1 MQQSTLHR
9 QDRLA
14 RQIWFWLVSIVLFFS
29 IPFAANAASTFGNN
43 VSVGGTLTQTGAAT
57 FDGVIQPASNNGEDI
72 GAYGAAWSEVFASG
86 TVHIGEVTSANES
99 TTAGDVNIGGQLVVD
114 DEIFASST
122 ITVQTSI
129 LPYSHDGADIGT
141 NGTAAWN
148 DLYTSGTAFIGDVNS
163 SNQATTAGD
172 VNIGG
177 QLVVDDEIY
186 ASSTITVQ
194 TSILPYSNSQ
204 ANIGAWDTAWNNIFA
219 SGSSYLAGAT
229 FNKNGTITFGTSTAG
244 ATIGEVVFNSPLAS
258 DIPIDTGNTR
268 SIGSYFGALKDM
280 YASGTIFS
288 NSVSSTVLDV
298 SGVVTIGT
306 IDSSN
311 EASAA
316 GDVNVGGQLVVDDQ
330 LYASSTLAVQGAIYA
345 SSTIVVDGGVTVN
358 ASNGSDADFQV
369 NNSFGTAILFT
380 DVSEGNTGIGT
391 STPEA
396 GIDVFSIATSSARI
410 DSKHESRGGCLIIKD
425 RDGDGYSYGTVNDG
439 AITWSTADCTQ
450 G

>member
-1 MQQSTLHR
+1 MINSKALENSR
-9 QDRLA
+9 KSILSAFYCFLLA
-14 RQIWFWLVSIVLFFS
+14 MAVALILFVPTS
-29 IPFAANAASTFGNN
+29 FASAASTFGNN
-43 VSVGGTLTQTGAAT
+43 VSIGGTLTQTGAAT

-194 TSILPYSNSQ
+194 TSILPYSHDG
-204 ANIGAWDTAWNNIFA
+204 ADIGTNGTAAWNDL
-219 SGSSYLAGAT
+219 YT
-229 FNKNGTITFGTSTAG
+229 
-244 ATIGEVVFNSPLAS
+244 
-258 DIPIDTGNTR
+258 
-268 SIGSYFGALKDM
+268 
-280 YASGTIFS
+280 SGTAFIG
-288 NSVSSTVLDV
+288 DV
-298 SGVVTIGT
+298 N
-306 IDSSN
+306 SSN
-311 EASAA
+311 QATTA
-316 GDVNVGGQLVVDDQ
+316 GDVNIGGQLVVDDE
-330 LYASSTLAVQGAIYA
+330 IYA
-345 SSTIVVDGGVTVN
+345 SSTITVQTSILPYSHDGVDVGGWTQAFNDVFASGTMRN
-358 ASNGSDADFQV
+358 A
-369 NNSFGTAILFT
+369 
-380 DVSEGNTGIGT
+380 T
-391 STPEA
+391 STTHNTT
-396 GIDVFSIATSSARI
+396 GSSTLYIKSGLANVGGRI
-410 DSKHESRGGCLIIKD
+410 VIEDL
-425 RDGDGYSYGTVNDG
+425 DG
-439 AITWSTADCTQ
+439 AGCSQLMVLNGTLTTRSVTCPDDK
-450 G
+450 